1 MELLLYTPTD
11 EQAHA
16 AETFR
21 AGHHLVLQAGAGTGK
36 ISTLALLAASTTR
49 RGRYLAFNKD
59 IARYAADRFPSTVRC
74 KTAHATAYAAI
85 GHRYAR
91 RLSSPRQPAWR
102 TGQALGITHPVRIG
116 ERDVTQRTLS
126 HAVVRTVTRF
136 CYSADRT
143 LARHHV
149 PRLRGLDTP
158 AEHAHL
164 VDAILPFAAEAWA
177 DLQDPEQ
184 GAVRFEH
191 DHYLKMWALT
201 KPRIEADFLFL
212 DEAQDTNPV
221 LEQVFAAQRD
231 HAQLVMVGDSAQA
244 IYGWRGA
251 RDVMTGFDAA
261 QLTLTRS
268 FRFGPQI
275 ADQANRWLALADAPI
290 RLIGTET
297 IPAEV
302 GDVAYPDAVLCRTNI
317 GAMAEVMR
325 LLADGHRVALT
336 RGGQQL
342 AALAAAARD
351 LKDGRRTNHPE
362 LVLFASWG
370 ELQDYA
376 AYDPAGRDLQPFV
389 DLVDTHG
396 PDAILTAVDE
406 LTDESTAEV
415 TVSTAHKAKGRQ
427 WPTVK
432 IADDFPEP
440 KDTDLRDHHG
450 RPIPEPVHL
459 TDARLAYVQ
468 SPAPGAGSTS
478 ADCHG
483 STATPEPPREH
494 SLVAQHRPGTWRA
507 DRRRNRPHTPGE
519 TVAPRTAPIE
529 QIKATVSPSPWAGAP
544 RGPVPVV
551 RQPIGGATER
561 SGAVGQQVATGD
573 ESLSASMT

>member
-1 MELLLYTPTD
+1 LLHIPTD

-16 AETFR
+16 ADAFR
-21 AGHHLVLQAGAGTGK
+21 AGRHLALQAGAGTGK
-36 ISTLALLAASTTR
+36 TSTLALLAASTTR

-59 IARYAADRFPSTVRC
+59 IASDAAGRFPGTVRC
-74 KTAHATAYAAI
+74 KTVHATAYAAL

-102 TGQALGITHPVRIG
+102 TGQALGITRPVRIG
-116 ERDVTQRTLS
+116 EHDLAQRTLS
-126 HAVVRTVTRF
+126 HAVLRTVTRF

-143 LARHHV
+143 LARQHV
-149 PRLRGLDTP
+149 PRLRRLDAP
-158 AEHAHL
+158 DQHAHL
-164 VDAILPFAAEAWA
+164 AEVILPFAARAWT
-177 DLQDPEQ
+177 DLQDPER
-184 GAVRFEH
+184 GVVRFEH

-201 KPRIEADFLFL
+201 GPKIEADFLFL

-251 RDVMTGFDAA
+251 RDVMVGFDAT

-268 FRFGPQI
+268 FRFGPEI
-275 ADQANRWLALADAPI
+275 AAQANRWLALADVPF
-290 RLIGTET
+290 RLTGTDT

-302 GDVAYPDAVLCRTNI
+302 GDIPCPDAVLCRTNI

-325 LLADGHRVALT
+325 LLAEGHRVALT

-342 AALAAAARD
+342 AALAHAARD
-351 LKDGRRTNHPE
+351 LKEGRRTNHQE
-362 LVLFASWG
+362 LVLFSSWG

-406 LTDESTAEV
+406 LTDEATADV
-415 TVSTAHKAKGRQ
+415 TVSTAHKAKGRE

-440 KDTDLRDHHG
+440 KDADQHDAEG
-450 RPIPEPVHL
+450 RPIPKPVSDI
-459 TDARLAYVQ
+459 DARLAYV
-468 SPAPGAGSTS
+468 AVT
-478 ADCHG
+478 
-483 STATPEPPREH
+483 
-494 SLVAQHRPGTWRA
+494 RA
-507 DRRRNRPHTPGE
+507 RNRLDL
-519 TVAPRTAPIE
+519 
-529 QIKATVSPSPWAGAP
+529 
-544 RGPVPVV
+544 
-551 RQPIGGATER
+551 GGLAWID
-561 SGAVGQQVATGD
+561 SHPQGDQTG
-573 ESLSASMT
+573 T